1 MQIKLLVE
9 GGSMKPGPVLSQKL
23 GPIGLNIS
31 QVIQKVND
39 VTKDFNGLK
48 VPVELDVNAS
58 TKEFKVKVF
67 SPSVSELLKK
77 ELGIEKGSGMQK
89 KVQVANIS
97 IEQIISIAKAKLP
110 NLLCKDLK
118 AAVKTVIGSC
128 VSLGI
133 LIENKPASEV
143 EQQIDEGKYDNEIQE
158 EKTEVSS
165 EKKAKLEK
173 YFLKLSEAEE
183 KKIKQEEA
191 EKEAEAK
198 EAEAK
203 ETEEKPESPKSE
215 PKPAETKPEPTEEKP
230 QETDQNKTQV
240 ENSNL
245 TKEKPINSKTTTPE

>member
-9 GGSMKPGPVLSQKL
+9 GGNMKPGPVLSQKL
-23 GPIGLNIS
+23 GPIGLNIN
-31 QVIQKVND
+31 QIIQKVND
-39 VTKDFNGLK
+39 ITKHFNGLK
-48 VPVELDVNAS
+48 VPVELDVNTS
-58 TKEFKVKVF
+58 TKEFNVKVF

-143 EQQIDEGKYDNEIQE
+143 EQQIDEGKYDKEIQE

-183 KKIKQEEA
+183 RKIKQEEA
-191 EKEAEAK
+191 EKEAAK
-198 EAEAK
+198 EAAAEEAEEKAGEEEKTTEEAK
-203 ETEEKPESPKSE
+203 PEESEEKTEEKK
-215 PKPAETKPEPTEEKP
+215 
-230 QETDQNKTQV
+230 
-240 ENSNL
+240 
-245 TKEKPINSKTTTPE
+245 

>member
-9 GGSMKPGPVLSQKL
+9 GGSMKPGPALSQKL
-23 GPIGLNIS
+23 GPIGINIS

-39 VTKDFNGLK
+39 ATKDFNGLK
-48 VPVELDVNAS
+48 VPVELDVNTS
-58 TKEFKVKVF
+58 TKEFGVNVF
-67 SPSVSELLKK
+67 SPPVSELLKK
-77 ELGIEKGSGMQK
+77 ELGIEKGSGIQK
-89 KVQVANIS
+89 KMQAANAS
-97 IEQIISIAKAKLP
+97 IEQIISIAKSKLP

-143 EQQIDEGKYDNEIQE
+143 EKQIDDGKYDQEIQE
-158 EKTEVSS
+158 EKTETSP

-191 EKEAEAK
+191 EKEAAEK

-203 ETEEKPESPKSE
+203 EAGEKPEEEEKAEEEAKPEEIEEKTEEKK
-215 PKPAETKPEPTEEKP
+215 
-230 QETDQNKTQV
+230 
-240 ENSNL
+240 
-245 TKEKPINSKTTTPE
+245 